1 VHDRVG
7 RLADAQEFEHLEFRR
22 ACFSDALLQHLLEET
37 RSTVRVEGDRVV
49 IKHMYTERRV
59 TPLNLYL
66 REATLDAARDAIIDY
81 GQAIKDLAA
90 ANIFTGDMLLKNFG
104 VTRHGRVIFY
114 DYDEL
119 CLLTECNFRRLPKP
133 LDLDEEMSAE
143 PWFYVGE
150 HDVFPE
156 EFNAFMLPAGP
167 LRDAFLAKHG
177 DLLTVEFWREM
188 QERQR
193 TGELSDVFPYRE
205 SRRLEP

>member
-1 VHDRVG
+1 
-7 RLADAQEFEHLEFRR
+7 
-22 ACFSDALLQHLLEET
+22 
-37 RSTVRVEGDRVV
+37 
-49 IKHMYTERRV
+49 V

-66 REATLDAARDAIIDY
+66 RDATFEAARDAIIDY

-119 CLLTECNFRRLPKP
+119 CLLTECNFRRLPESA
-133 LDLDEEMSAE
+133 DIYEELSAE

-156 EFNAFMLPAGP
+156 EFNAFMVPAGP

-177 DLLTVEFWREM
+177 DLLTVEFWLEM

-193 TGELSDVFPYRE
+193 TGDLFDVFPYRE
-205 SRRLEP
+205 SRRLRT